1 MEKHILLT
9 VSEGAAASYSLR
21 FVNSFFESFDD
32 TRFTLLYVI
41 PRPMR
46 FGHEGNTEA
55 MSAVS
60 AMKRQQAKQTV
71 ENARKWLVDFAGC
84 PANRLE
90 TKIITSHKGTVRE
103 IIEESRRGLYDC
115 TTIGRKAYSW
125 VEELIEDSV
134 THGIM
139 WKEIDFPLWICR
151 QPPETP
157 RRNVLLCTDGS
168 APSLRMADHVG
179 YMLQHQPQHKVTVLH
194 VKDGGS
200 DGPDSEEIFEN
211 TRAALAE
218 NGITEE
224 RTEYKAVTAKSVDKA
239 ILSENAAENYIA
251 VALGKRNIKPGK
263 MDTFFPGSL
272 SIRLLRQLESTA
284 LWISK

>member
-1 MEKHILLT
+1 MEKQILLT

-21 FVNSFFESFDD
+21 FVNSLFDSFES
-32 TRFTLLYVI
+32 TRMTLLYVI

-46 FGHEGNTEA
+46 YGHNGNSEA
-55 MSAVS
+55 LSAVT
-60 AMKRQQAKQTV
+60 AMKRQQAEQTIQ
-71 ENARKWLVDFAGC
+71 NAKNWLVEFAGC
-84 PANRLE
+84 PASRLE
-90 TKIITSHKGTVRE
+90 TKIISSHKGTVRE

-115 TTIGRKAYSW
+115 TAIGRKAYSW
-125 VEELIEDSV
+125 LEELIEDSV

-157 RRNVLLCTDGS
+157 RKNILLCADGS

-179 YMLQHQPQHKVTVLH
+179 YMLDNQPQHSITVLNVPESGKASH
-194 VKDGGS
+194 S
-200 DGPDSEEIFEN
+200 DDVFE
-211 TRAALAE
+211 AVSDALKE
-218 NGITEE
+218 NGIGED
-224 RTEYKAVTAKSVDKA
+224 RMRFMSVSTKNVDRA
-239 ILSENAAENYIA
+239 ILNENEQGQYAAI
-251 VALGKRNIKPGK
+251 ALGKRNLKPGK

-272 SIRLLRQLESTA
+272 SVRLLRQLQSTA